1 MNARH
6 EHKSETLV
14 IGVGN
19 EFRRDDGA
27 GSAVIRA
34 LMDDS
39 PGHVQFLK
47 LSGEGTQL
55 MEAMSRAKSVLII
68 DAVSSGAL
76 PGTVHRFDAMKEKI
90 PSKFFHSSTHAFS
103 VAEAIEMARV
113 LNQLPRTCTVFG
125 IEGANFREGKGLSG
139 EVERAVRSVAEEI
152 RTLISNPVSLNDR
165 GRYA

>member
-1 MNARH
+1 MNGRH
-6 EHKSETLV
+6 DHTGETLV

-19 EFRRDDGA
+19 EFRRDDGV
-27 GSAVIRA
+27 GSAVIRT
-34 LMDDS
+34 LIDES
-39 PGHVQFLK
+39 PGHVRFLN

-55 MEAMSRAKSVLII
+55 MEAMAFAKHVIII
-68 DAVSSGAL
+68 DAVSSGV
-76 PGTVHRFDAMKEKI
+76 PSGTVHRFDAARETI

-125 IEGANFREGKGLSG
+125 IEGANFREGKGLSW

-152 RTLISNPVSLNDR
+152 RSMISNAFLTE
-165 GRYA
+165 